1 MYKLKFIFIFSLCA
15 MPVLKGGD
23 LEDAV
28 RSMVLDFK
36 FSAAN
41 FYRTTV
47 DQARF
52 GMAIVSGD
60 HRWLPDSSLPVVTP
74 TPPISTG
81 AGSAG
86 SGVAR
91 PTFGKILRSQIS
103 SQKSPKNQ
111 TFLKRTA
118 LSVILEDLEYESST
132 SDSEVGL

>member
-60 HRWLPDSSLPVVTP
+60 HRWLPDSSLPVVAP
-74 TPPISTG
+74 TPPIITG

-86 SGVAR
+86 SGVVR
-91 PTFGKILRSQIS
+91 PTFGQIFHSQIS
-103 SQKSPKNQ
+103 SQKSPKAP
-111 TFLKRTA
+111 TFLKRTV
-118 LSVILEDLEYESST
+118 LPVILEGLENESST
-132 SDSEVGL
+132 SDSEVQL